1 MAFPPVPV
9 YPIKLDSDRT
19 LFLVYNTTE
28 TKLAVDNQPWAEEIE
43 IDAATSNE
51 IWADNGFGN
60 ISGELFYYDSV
71 SKDIDGK
78 VIKLK
83 GCARNIG
90 GNQTR
95 FSLAGTW
102 VRSYVIAEHHNQL
115 VDAIMNLEAFLLDLN
130 LDLELLENEATC
142 ADDFNCAN
150 VALIFDVEPAVICG
164 ETQATYSVD
173 VTGNYTTVT
182 INFGDGSTSTNLT
195 GTYTYPPNANIDPIV
210 AIENDSCLTIQ
221 TPADRTTGDYFDI
234 PPTTPLS
241 IPLCVIP
248 ELPPINIPSLEM
260 PSLTLT
266 FPQIILPSICISIPA
281 ISIPSIYM
289 SISVTICP
297 ISIISCFI
305 PSVISFASVEFPL
318 VSFASVS
325 FPTVSF
331 ASISFPTISF
341 ASITFPTISFAS
353 ITFPTISFASITFP
367 TISITNPSLIVP
379 PITNPSLIVPPI
391 IVPPITV
398 DWGTAPAI
406 NVNWGA
412 CDCTIKVS
420 CVTPAAFAPTK
431 VAVPFAANLD
441 TFEDNPVI
449 TIPTP
454 QALGIPTEIK
464 ITVPE
469 FKQITL
475 QHDLPQVIEVISP
488 NLPKT
493 INIQGPEIPLPTE
506 IRIVGEIPDSIRLDA
521 KELPQSIKIDSSGL
535 PTAIAL
541 QPMNLPSVIMI
552 DASDIPDTIQITGIP
567 SAIELKGHLPSEI
580 YLKIP
585 ENLEIPLVYRG
596 GPIPVQFD
604 LGKLADADADDPPCF
619 AIIPCPKR

>member
-28 TKLAVDNQPWAEEIE
+28 TKLSVDNQPWAEEIE
-43 IDAATSNE
+43 IDAITSNE
-51 IWADNGFGN
+51 IWADNGYGN

-71 SKDIDGK
+71 GKDIDGK

-95 FSLAGTW
+95 FNAAGTW

-115 VDAIMNLEAFLLDLN
+115 VDAIMSLESFLLDLN
-130 LDLELLENEATC
+130 ADLELLENEAVC
-142 ADDFNCAN
+142 VDDFNCAN
-150 VALIFDVEPAVICG
+150 VTLMFDIAPAVVCG
-164 ETQATYSVD
+164 ETQATYTVD
-173 VTGNYTTVT
+173 VAGNYTTVT
-182 INFGDGSTSTNLT
+182 INFGDGSTSTSLT
-195 GTYTYPPNANIDPIV
+195 GTHTYPPNANIDPIV
-210 AIENDSCLTIQ
+210 AIESDSCLTIQ
-221 TPADRTTGDYFDI
+221 TPADRTTGGYLDI
-234 PPTTPLS
+234 PPTTPFS

-248 ELPPINIPSLEM
+248 ELPPINIPSFEL

-266 FPQIILPSICISIPA
+266 FPQIILPSICISMPA
-281 ISIPSIYM
+281 ISIPAFSFSMPPINV
-289 SISVTICP
+289 SISVEICP

-305 PSVISFASVEFPL
+305 PSVISFASVEFP
-318 VSFASVS
+318 
-325 FPTVSF
+325 TVSF

-341 ASITFPTISFAS
+341 ASISFPTISFAS
-353 ITFPTISFASITFP
+353 ISFP
-367 TISITNPSLIVP
+367 TISISVPTISIINPSLIIPPISNISLIVP
-379 PITNPSLIVPPI
+379 PINPIS
-391 IVPPITV
+391 V
-398 DWGTAPAI
+398 DWGTTPTI

-420 CVTPAAFAPTK
+420 CVAPAAFAPTK

-464 ITVPE
+464 IMVPE

-475 QHDLPQVIEVISP
+475 QHDLPQVIEVVSP
-488 NLPKT
+488 NLPRT

-506 IRIVGEIPDSIRLDA
+506 IKIIGNIPDSIRLDA
-521 KELPQSIKIDSSGL
+521 KELPQVIKIDSSAL
-535 PTAIAL
+535 PTTIAL
-541 QPMNLPSVIMI
+541 QPMNLPSIIMI
-552 DASDIPDTIQITGIP
+552 DASDIPDTIQVTGIP
-567 SAIELKGHLPSEI
+567 SAIELKGQLPSEI

-585 ENLEIPLVYRG
+585 ENLEVPLVYRG
-596 GPIPVQFD
+596 GPIPVHFD
-604 LGKLADADADDPPCF
+604 LGKLADSDADDPPCF